1 MRATAVLAAFV
12 IAGCGAILGGCAAG
26 PVALQSRF
34 DPGEVA
40 WFAARGTNAIA
51 GSAILR
57 SFNGK
62 VKTCAA
68 LPVTLMPVSAYARE
82 RMRYLYESE
91 NDGFNPLVGGKPA
104 DFGGDDPGYRTTAK
118 TTRCDARGRF
128 SFSELPDGDYY
139 LVATVTWR
147 DRAFGMESGG
157 SLMQRVHVSTGET
170 KDVLLAH

>member
-1 MRATAVLAAFV
+1 MRARAVLAVFV
-12 IAGCGAILGGCAAG
+12 LAGCAGG
-26 PVALQSRF
+26 PVTLQSRF

-40 WFAARGTNAIA
+40 WFAARGTNTIA

-62 VKTCAA
+62 AKTCVA

-82 RMRYLYESE
+82 RMRYLYGAEDE
-91 NDGFNPLVGGKPA
+91 GYNPRVGGKPA
-104 DFGGDDPGYRTTAK
+104 DFGGDDPGYIATAK

-139 LVATVTWR
+139 LVTTVTWR

-170 KDVLLAH
+170 KEVLLAH